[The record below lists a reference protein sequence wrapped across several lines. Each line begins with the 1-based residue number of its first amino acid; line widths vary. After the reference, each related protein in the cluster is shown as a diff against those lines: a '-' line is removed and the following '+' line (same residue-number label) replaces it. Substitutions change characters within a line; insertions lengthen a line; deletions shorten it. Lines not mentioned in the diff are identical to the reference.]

1 MRHLLSN
8 EAIKTNKSTLVQT
21 ENYIEVDALIL
32 YPFRVEAD
40 ALGNPLIITNDI
52 IQQLHDKYNKKVKK
66 IYEFWKKTSPDTPVY
81 MESAEGAD
89 IYKEHKYG
97 LGNVVGSI
105 VGKLWI
111 KEIDGK
117 KHLYARLRFKNKE
130 AIDKVLATEWRYLS
144 VGFDNDH
151 DLFEISV
158 VDEPAVD
165 EVRILLSKSPRQ
177 NTYLMSLNNELAIA
191 QTQLEKLEN
200 ELDEKRTRLGK
211 LQARSSF
218 EEMLDK
224 HVENYKIKPIEGKLI
239 RHLLENTSDIEKGVY
254 LTNRILSIISPRK
267 NSVKMQQPIKIISED
282 NMKKVDIQA
291 ISKHLLSKG
300 GLPPVDSDISVPPVT
315 EKHLSTPEDD
325 EDKED
330 YKKLGEEIH
339 NLMAEGKDEEA
350 RQLSAKHFGK
360 DCGSKLSKPGNI
372 TDPKNPN
379 PNSSN
384 DDKIAQV
391 QSDIVLLSAETK
403 KLKKLI
409 KSGLHE
415 LLTAAKGGTADNAAT
430 GGE

>member
-1 MRHLLSN
+1 
-8 EAIKTNKSTLVQT
+8 
-21 ENYIEVDALIL
+21 
-32 YPFRVEAD
+32 
-40 ALGNPLIITNDI
+40 
-52 IQQLHDKYNKKVKK
+52 
-66 IYEFWKKTSPDTPVY
+66 
-81 MESAEGAD
+81 
-89 IYKEHKYG
+89 
-97 LGNVVGSI
+97 
-105 VGKLWI
+105 
-111 KEIDGK
+111 
-117 KHLYARLRFKNKE
+117 
-130 AIDKVLATEWRYLS
+130 
-144 VGFDNDH
+144 
-151 DLFEISV
+151 
-158 VDEPAVD
+158 
-165 EVRILLSKSPRQ
+165 
-177 NTYLMSLNNELAIA
+177 
-191 QTQLEKLEN
+191 
-200 ELDEKRTRLGK
+200 
-211 LQARSSF
+211 
-218 EEMLDK
+218 
-224 HVENYKIKPIEGKLI
+224 
-239 RHLLENTSDIEKGVY
+239 
-254 LTNRILSIISPRK
+254 
-267 NSVKMQQPIKIISED
+267 
-282 NMKKVDIQA
+282 MKKVDIQA